1 VSCETEELGNEPAKR
16 EVSRK
21 GEEAAMHRR
30 LTLRLL
36 SAALILAGLSTN
48 PSGLLQRPPTFAM
61 PLRSDAAIA
70 PSDGARYRIDAGQS
84 RFIVRAFA
92 GGFLSALAHDHTI
105 AIREFTGE
113 AAFTYGTVE
122 PASLQ
127 MTIQAGSLAVID
139 KISESDRQKIQST
152 MRDEVLE
159 ASKYPEIIFKSTGVA
174 ATRNGEGQYQARI
187 SGELTLHGVTRPLT
201 ITAQLEFGDR
211 MLRAKGAFSLKQTSF
226 DIKPVSIAGGTIKV
240 KDELKFTFEIVAH

>member
-1 VSCETEELGNEPAKR
+1 MTNQKLAI
-16 EVSRK
+16 
-21 GEEAAMHRR
+21 R
-30 LTLRLL
+30 LPGTALVVVVLL
-36 SAALILAGLSTN
+36 SSSCGSLKQLPTLAMTRSTK
-48 PSGLLQRPPTFAM
+48 AM
-61 PLRSDAAIA
+61 ISPA
-70 PSDGARYRIDAGQS
+70 DGARYRIDASQS

-92 GGFLSALAHDHTI
+92 GGFLSAFAHDHTI

-113 AAFTYGTVE
+113 AAFTYGTVA

-139 KISESDRQKIQST
+139 KISESDRQKIQGT

-159 ASKYPEIIFKSTGVA
+159 VSKYPEIVFKSTSVA
-174 ATRNGEGQYQARI
+174 ATKIGEGQYQARI

-201 ITAQLEFGDR
+201 INAQLEFGDR
-211 MLRAKGAFSLKQTSF
+211 VLRAKGAFSLKQISF

-240 KDELKFTFEIVAH
+240 KDELKFTFDVVAH

>member
-1 VSCETEELGNEPAKR
+1 
-16 EVSRK
+16 
-21 GEEAAMHRR
+21 M
-30 LTLRLL
+30 
-36 SAALILAGLSTN
+36 
-48 PSGLLQRPPTFAM
+48 
-61 PLRSDAAIA
+61 LRSTEAISLA
-70 PSDGARYRIDAGQS
+70 DGARYRIDASQS
-84 RFIVRAFA
+84 RFIVGAFA

-139 KISESDRQKIQST
+139 KISESDRRKIQGA

-159 ASKYPEIIFKSTGVA
+159 VSKYPEIVFKSTGVT
-174 ATRNGEGQYQARI
+174 ATKTGEGQYQARV
-187 SGELTLHGVTRPLT
+187 SGELTLHGVTRPLNVN
-201 ITAQLEFGDR
+201 AQLEFGDR
-211 MLRAKGAFSLKQTSF
+211 VLRAKGAFTLKQTSF

-240 KDELKFTFEIVAH
+240 KDELKFTFDIVAH